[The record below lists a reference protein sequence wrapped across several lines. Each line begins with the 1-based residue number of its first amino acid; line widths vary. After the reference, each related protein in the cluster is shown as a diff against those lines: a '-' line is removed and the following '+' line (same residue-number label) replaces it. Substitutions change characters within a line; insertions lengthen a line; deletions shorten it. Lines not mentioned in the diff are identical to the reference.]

1 MFAHGLTAFYVS
13 VYLIHKYKNFN
24 SSELFAE
31 FVITVVILSAIC
43 TVLAVIGIWQKD
55 RKRIF

>member
-55 RKRIF
+55 